1 MSTRSDRPRWR
12 LLVTAPMSGAWNM
25 ACDEVLG
32 ERVLDGSSAPV
43 IRFFQWTPPTISF
56 GYSQR
61 VANEVDVARVHRAG
75 IGIVRRIT
83 GGRAVL
89 HADEITYSI
98 ICRDDDLIA
107 SGGITATYTRI
118 SEGLTVG
125 IRALGVDAE
134 LAHASD
140 PSVPLRDREATLP
153 CFGSTTRAEI
163 VVDGKKLVGSAQ
175 HRMRGLMIQHGS
187 ILVGP
192 THRDLVR
199 FLNASDAARE
209 RYGRRLAESTTSVR
223 ESGGTVSDYSTIASI
238 LADGMRQQ
246 LELDLTS
253 QPLSAEDNAK
263 VEQLAEDKYA
273 ADWWNLPEPGT
284 QPQRLASR
292 VDT

>member
-1 MSTRSDRPRWR
+1 MLTPLDRPRWR
-12 LLVTAPMSGAWNM
+12 LLVTAPLSGAVNM

-32 ERVLDGSSAPV
+32 ECVLNGSSAPV
-43 IRFFQWTPPTISF
+43 IRFFQWRPHTISF

-61 VANEVDVARVHRAG
+61 IANEVDVEKVSDAG

-89 HADEITYSI
+89 HADEITYSV
-98 ICRDDDLIA
+98 ICREDDPIA

-140 PSVPLRDREATLP
+140 ANVPLRDREATMP
-153 CFGSTTRAEI
+153 CFGSTARAEI

-175 HRMRGLMIQHGS
+175 HRMHGLMIQHGS

-192 THRDLVR
+192 AHRDVVH
-199 FLNASDAARE
+199 FLNASDVARE
-209 RYGRRLAESTTSVR
+209 RFERLLAKSTTSID
-223 ESGGTVSDYSTIASI
+223 ESGGRYRDYPHIAST
-238 LADGMRQQ
+238 LADGIRRK
-246 LELDLTS
+246 LGLDLVQ
-253 QPLSAEDNAK
+253 QPLSAQEADDIELLAK
-263 VEQLAEDKYA
+263 KKYT
-273 ADWWNLPEPGT
+273 ADWWNLPKPGEK
-284 QPQRLASR
+284 PRRLALR
-292 VDT
+292 EII

>member
-12 LLVTAPMSGAWNM
+12 LLVTSPTNGAWNM

-32 ERVLDGSSAPV
+32 EHVLDGSSEPV
-43 IRFFQWTPPTISF
+43 IRFFQWMPATISF

-61 VANEVDVARVHRAG
+61 IANEIDVARVRDAG

-89 HADEITYSI
+89 HADEITYSV
-98 ICRDDDLIA
+98 ICRDDDPIA

-192 THRDLVR
+192 AHRDLVR
-199 FLNASDAARE
+199 YLNASDAARE
-209 RYGRRLAESTTSVR
+209 RYSRILTQSTTSIR
-223 ESGGTVSDYSTIASI
+223 ESAGTVFAYSQMASI

-246 LELDLTS
+246 LELDLTA
-253 QPLSAEDNAK
+253 QPLGAEERAE
-263 VEQLAEDKYA
+263 VEQLARDKYA

-292 VDT
+292 LDT